1 VRFLNWLYDKWV
13 TFAYTN
19 WLRPRARQG
28 ARLLRNGTR
37 SHGRIV
43 GIRVRTTGDSDSHT
57 TRYEFAVDVTPAAG
71 GPFRAGI
78 RQRLQHGDR
87 VRLGQQVPV
96 RHDEKRRRAIIDWAE
111 MLRGWGLDSADVHEM
126 GWKPLGK
133 PPEEGIDDNTLPKLK
148 GERADA
154 RIVSVTR
161 MEGLFGTSQNFHIE
175 LDAGGRQLLAKREYV
190 PIYARHLLEPDL
202 PLPVAIHGDRVHVDW
217 PAAAEARPGST
228 APPADVAATPEEPVQ
243 AVTTTATDAPSVE
256 EAVAAA
262 PVDDAIEGVS
272 FDTWVAVEAGLVK
285 DRIAPANYDEYARR
299 HGVPAGR
306 WRHIQA
312 AWHERTLA
320 DWTVGARF
328 GEAYAAELKRKR

>member
-28 ARLLRNGTR
+28 ARLLKNGTR
-37 SHGRIV
+37 SRGRIV
-43 GIRVRTTGDSDSHT
+43 GIRVRTTGDSDAHT
-57 TRYEFAVDVTPAAG
+57 TRYEFAVDVTPSPG
-71 GPFRAGI
+71 SPFRAGI
-78 RQRLQHGDR
+78 RQHLQHGDR
-87 VRLGQQVPV
+87 VRLGQEVPV
-96 RHDEKRRRAIIDWAE
+96 RHDEKRRRAIIDWPE
-111 MLRGWGLDSADVHEM
+111 LLRGWRLESADVHEM

-133 PPEEGIDDNTLPKLK
+133 PPQEGIDDNTLPKLK

-161 MEGLFGTSQNFHIE
+161 VETVFGPSQSFRIE
-175 LDAGGRQLLAKREYV
+175 LDAGGRHLLAKREYV
-190 PIYARHLLEPDL
+190 PIYARHLLEPEL
-202 PLPVAIHGDRVHVDW
+202 PLPVAINGDRVHVDW
-217 PAAAEARPGST
+217 PKAAEARPGST
-228 APPADVAATPEEPVQ
+228 APPAQVAAAPETPVQ
-243 AVTTTATDAPSVE
+243 AVTATPDAPSIE

-262 PVDDAIEGVS
+262 PVADAIEGVT
-272 FDTWVAVEAGLVK
+272 FDTWVVVEAGLVK

-306 WRHIQA
+306 WRHVHA
-312 AWHERTLA
+312 AWHQRTLA

-328 GEAYAAELKRKR
+328 GEAYEAELKRKR